1 MAELQAIDEADETV
15 PPVEYVV
22 LDHVSWSYHHE
33 EWSEW
38 DYA

>member
-1 MAELQAIDEADETV
+1 MADIQAIDEADETV
-15 PPVEYVV
+15 QGDGYLV